1 MRIGFDAS
9 ALGAQ
14 TTGAGEYQ
22 RQLLAALPEADPTL
36 QLTVYTARGA
46 EGWVPPGSVARS
58 MPWAPGER
66 TQRILSGGLAWRR
79 HWRRDR
85 LDLLHVP
92 MYYLPPGAPARSI
105 VTIYDVRFLRL
116 PETYPRLRHAFLRAA
131 VPWSLRRA
139 SQIITISEFT
149 KRELVELL
157 GIAPER
163 ITVTLLAQRSEFRP
177 VTEAA
182 ELDAVRRKYR
192 LPGRF
197 ILSASAL
204 EPRKNLARTV
214 EAFARARAKGLSQ
227 ELVLAGAR
235 YFGTDDIAR
244 AISRHGLEAVVHFPG
259 YVDDADMPAVYTMAD
274 VFIYPSLYEGFG
286 IPLLEAMACGTPV
299 IAANASS
306 LPEVAGP
313 AACLVDPLDVESIAD
328 GLLRVLGHDKFA
340 RQLRIAGFERIR
352 GYSWARTARE
362 TVALYRRV
370 IAGTSS

>member
-22 RQLLAALPEADPTL
+22 RQLLAALPGADAEL
-36 QLTVYTARGA
+36 ELTVYTAQGA
-46 EGWVPPGSVARS
+46 EGRLPPGAVAHA

-66 TQRILSGGLAWRR
+66 VRRIASGGLAWRR
-79 HWRRDR
+79 RWRRDH

-105 VTIYDVRFLRL
+105 VTIYDARFLRM

-149 KRELVELL
+149 KRELVQLL

-163 ITVTLLAQRSEFRP
+163 ITVTLLAQRAEFHP

-182 ELDAVRRKYR
+182 IVDTVRRKYR
-192 LPGRF
+192 LPARF
-197 ILSASAL
+197 VLSASAL

-214 EAFARARAKGLSQ
+214 EAFARGRSKGLPQ

-235 YFGTDDIAR
+235 YFGTDDIGH
-244 AISRHGLEAVVHFPG
+244 AIAKHGLEGQVHFPG
-259 YVDDADMPAVYTMAD
+259 YIDDADMPAVYSMAD
-274 VFIYPSLYEGFG
+274 AFIYPSLYEGFG

-299 IAANASS
+299 IAADASS

-313 AACLVDPLDVESIAD
+313 AACLVDPLDVESIAA
-328 GLLRVLGHDKFA
+328 GLVRVLGDDQVA
-340 RQLRIAGFERIR
+340 LQLRAAGFERIR

-370 IAGTSS
+370 IGGASS